1 VPNPA
6 SISASHALALSIL
19 RSRLS
24 TPVNDIATPSHS
36 SRTWLRAAS
45 LEAKVPARHG
55 RAHVPVTRS
64 AGRPVAQFL
73 AHVAPLFPCLLLAV
87 PRFDVQHPPET
98 VSSACSSGLDTRPP
112 AGRPRRSVTSTAPPT
127 PMLSSRTEPDTPDP
141 RARHLPGRG
150 RCAGSWRRAGN
161 YPRVAADH
169 SRAHAVHAGE
179 VPGDPS
185 QPKPVLPE
193 PARPEPVEPPPVPRP
208 QRPPVPQPPHPEPPP
223 WPPPRPWPEPPEPR
237 PRPVPPP
244 EPEPQPEPVPPE
256 PPPEPRPR
264 PRPLPKPEPEPEPEP
279 GPPPEPH
286 PARQRRER
294 IGRTFGSRGLG

>member
-1 VPNPA
+1 MSGSRGPVVLVE
-6 SISASHALALSIL
+6 HAAEHLA
-19 RSRLS
+19 
-24 TPVNDIATPSHS
+24 
-36 SRTWLRAAS
+36 AA
-45 LEAKVPARHG
+45 
-55 RAHVPVTRS
+55 
-64 AGRPVAQFL
+64 
-73 AHVAPLFPCLLLAV
+73 
-87 PRFDVQHPPET
+87 PET
-98 VSSACSSGLDTRPP
+98 VSSTCSSGLDTRPP

-127 PMLSSRTEPDTPDP
+127 PTLSSRTEPDTLT

-150 RCAGSWRRAGN
+150 RCAGSWHQAGN
-161 YPRVAADH
+161 YPRVADH

-185 QPKPVLPE
+185 QPKPALPE

-256 PPPEPRPR
+256 PRRR

-279 GPPPEPH
+279 GPPPEPPPEPLPGGVAEGI
-286 PARQRRER
+286 PAHSFPAPATRSVLAARSPLHETGATTRVDAATGAAVISPEVRCGPAGPPAAGRGAGGRWRRPATAQRTPSASRALA
-294 IGRTFGSRGLG
+294 GGSAPGYRW